1 MSLRDDR
8 AATLIFSAASTPVSY
23 LCAGMIGIHY
33 RPPPAARLAP
43 QGGICKLSPSLNGIR
58 LSAGAETGA
67 ATNPGSPSASSS
79 APLVLTG
86 ICGAGQCLQGRD
98 SSCPPSPPMGVSRHG
113 QELPGQGQTLQ
124 VRIGRRR
131 LMLKMLGLSTSNL
144 PLNFGQASLPWC
156 STPSMVTHI
165 NLALLLPQK
174 AARAPQH
181 QGCRSSVPRPCSR
194 WSRSCARKGDV
205 PRTAGNPQAAPV
217 TAQNAQNSTSEA
229 CNTTRSLG
237 EGAASCSRRQTPPAA
252 PWGHRAQRGPRGAR
266 GIAAPGALQSLVG
279 SPSAR
284 HPPSV
289 RAKQLPGFVLS
300 TAVFAT
306 IFSSPYGC
314 WIPSQSCQTNPEKNM
329 FDCIKVQT
337 STCLC
342 PQAEAL

>member
-1 MSLRDDR
+1 MGLGYLQALKPELQQTREAPAHPAQHHWFSQGSVGLGSACR
-8 AATLIFSAASTPVSY
+8 A
-23 LCAGMIGIHY
+23 GIH
-33 RPPPAARLAP
+33 L
-43 QGGICKLSPSLNGIR
+43 
-58 LSAGAETGA
+58 
-67 ATNPGSPSASSS
+67 
-79 APLVLTG
+79 
-86 ICGAGQCLQGRD
+86 
-98 SSCPPSPPMGVSRHG
+98 CPPSPPMGVSRHG
-113 QELPGQGQTLQ
+113 QELPGQGQALQ
-124 VRIGRRR
+124 VRIGRRG

-144 PLNFGQASLPWC
+144 LLNFGQASLPWC
-156 STPSMVTHI
+156 STPSMVTQL

-181 QGCRSSVPRPCSR
+181 QDCRSSVPRPCSR
-194 WSRSCARKGDV
+194 WSRSCARKGNV
-205 PRTAGNPQAAPV
+205 PRTAGNPQV

-252 PWGHRAQRGPRGAR
+252 PWGHRAQRCPRGAR
-266 GIAAPGALQSLVG
+266 GIAAPGAPQSLVG

-284 HPPSV
+284 HPPSA